1 MEKIQLV
8 RVFRYKDKE
17 LSDIDNNMSPEEVLE
32 HYSNIYPELINSKVE
47 RKEIKDEKIYY
58 EFTANIG
65 TKG

>member
-1 MEKIQLV
+1 MEKLNLI
-8 RVFRYKDKE
+8 RVFKYKDKE
-17 LSDIDNNMSPEEVLE
+17 LSDIDNIMSPEEVLE

-47 RKEIKDEKIYY
+47 RKDIKNEIIYY